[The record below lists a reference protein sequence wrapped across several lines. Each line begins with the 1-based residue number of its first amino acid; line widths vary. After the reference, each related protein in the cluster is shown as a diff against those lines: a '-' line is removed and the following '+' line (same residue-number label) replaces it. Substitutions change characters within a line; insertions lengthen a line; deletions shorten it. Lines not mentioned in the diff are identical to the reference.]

1 MEPNFIAALS
11 SNIDALG
18 KSFTATTYGVLAA
31 YMTPVLS
38 GLMVLYLVFWG
49 FQFWQGRG
57 DTNVV
62 TAAFRMLRLA
72 VIFFLATSWG
82 PFQVAVYQVVTM
94 APLFVSNNVMLNN
107 IVNPDTG
114 KAMTVGTVAT
124 DISTIYS
131 IAVRASV
138 KIEREATALQAA
150 APEVLGPDGK
160 PVPGAQPAAPAR
172 KPPTNPLETVLTT
185 SLQSAI
191 VWISA
196 ALFVGY
202 AMFLML
208 FAKMGLWVMLA
219 LAPIFIILLMF
230 KIPSRFFSGWLT
242 GTLQAMLVPIF
253 LSTFLSFYILGVR
266 ANIMVLFKA
275 VSNPDT
281 PLMIKDV
288 APFVLIC
295 IAGMFLMAQIVPFA
309 GRIATSTQE
318 WISDAF
324 GSDRIVR
331 IVTNMVG
338 GGRRGGG
345 GIAGPAGGGAYGS
358 GGGQIAGGSADTSL
372 RDVQDR
378 NAAINRQTRNR

>member
-131 IAVRASV
+131 IAVRASA
-138 KIEREATALQAA
+138 KIEREATASQAA

-208 FAKMGLWVMLA
+208 FAKMALWVMLA

-275 VSNPDT
+275 VSNPDA

-295 IAGMFLMAQIVPFA
+295 IAGVFLMAQIVPFA

-324 GSDRIVR
+324 GSDRVVR

-345 GIAGPAGGGAYGS
+345 GMAGPAGGGAYGS